1 MSERIEVSIQD
12 HVAEVALN
20 RPDKHNAVDRGM
32 FDAFGTVGAALARD
46 SSLRAVV
53 LRGNGSNF
61 CAGIDVSTFT
71 GGAIDPALMSPV
83 EDSPA
88 NYFQRAA
95 YVWCE
100 IPVPVISALHGVVF
114 GAGLQIAL
122 GTDVRIAAP
131 DAQLSIMEIKWG
143 IIPDMASMTS
153 LPALVSYD
161 KAAELT
167 WTGRIISGEEAA
179 AIGLVTSLA
188 DDPVAHARELAGHV
202 AARSPDAVRAAKK
215 LYLDAYADRDANL
228 LRREAELQMA
238 VMARPNQTEAVT
250 ANVQKRAPR
259 FTDSTI

>member
-1 MSERIEVSIQD
+1 
-12 HVAEVALN
+12 
-20 RPDKHNAVDRGM
+20 
-32 FDAFGTVGAALARD
+32 
-46 SSLRAVV
+46 
-53 LRGNGSNF
+53 
-61 CAGIDVSTFT
+61 
-71 GGAIDPALMSPV
+71 
-83 EDSPA
+83 
-88 NYFQRAA
+88 
-95 YVWCE
+95 
-100 IPVPVISALHGVVF
+100 
-114 GAGLQIAL
+114 
-122 GTDVRIAAP
+122 
-131 DAQLSIMEIKWG
+131 MEIKWG